1 MTTMRLV
8 PTRRLGPIQPLNL
21 TKLTRCAGE
30 GINLVM
36 LSARR

>member
-30 GINLVM
+30 GINIVRLID
-36 LSARR
+36 R